1 MEKKRER
8 KEGTNISGNTS
19 IENIKTKQN
28 RDKSGSLLGED
39 NKNIAEL

>member
-19 IENIKTKQN
+19 IENIKIKQN
-28 RDKSGSLLGED
+28 GDKGGSVLG
-39 NKNIAEL
+39 AEQ